1 MKVAK
6 RVATG
11 YAAFMLMTLGLVS
24 YQAYAFRNLQ
34 TVNRENAGD
43 NLNAVLTAIQL
54 IRDIDALEGCE
65 TRYFSNRDPDH
76 LNQLESARGTFESE
90 LNQVRGFAGNER
102 KNAETQRL
110 TRFWTDYLAVAKT
123 AQQAPQS
130 AVPGALPQEVADQ
143 VERLRAQAFTVYEV
157 SKAVVTV
164 GAETARKTGERIQ
177 YMVWLIAGATLA
189 VGAFMSIVIVRSISI
204 PLRALAQ
211 GTRAISEGKNFYRL
225 DTSRSDEF
233 SQIAKD
239 FNDLTKHIPGTRQ
252 PE

>member
-1 MKVAK
+1 MKVAN

-11 YAAFMLMTLGLVS
+11 YGAFMLMTLGLVS

-34 TVNRENAGD
+34 AVNRENAGD
-43 NLNAVLTAIQL
+43 NLNAVLTSIQL
-54 IRDIDALEGCE
+54 IRDIDALESCA
-65 TRYFSNRDPDH
+65 TRYFSSRDADH
-76 LNQLESARGTFESE
+76 LNQLESARGAVESG
-90 LNQVRGFAGNER
+90 LNQVRGFPGDER
-102 KNAETQRL
+102 KRAETQRL
-110 TRFWTDYLAVAKT
+110 SQFWSDYLVAAKT
-123 AQQAPQS
+123 AQQS
-130 AVPGALPQEVADQ
+130 SVPGVLPQEIVDQ

-157 SKAVVTV
+157 SKGVVTAE
-164 GAETARKTGERIQ
+164 AETARKTGERIQ
-177 YMVWLIAGATLA
+177 YMVWFIAGAILA
-189 VGAFMSIVIVRSISI
+189 VGAFMSVVIVRSISI

-239 FNDLTKHIPGTRQ
+239 FNDLTKQIPGARQ